1 MFASQSLVEHVARG
15 LLGLGALMASA
26 LLAPTSPWAALA
38 LLPVALVALRGCPMC
53 WTLGLIQ
60 MVMARARGERPGGRV
75 GRVTRIAARRPPP
88 RGERQAARGAEAE
101 TEAEKDGRLEAW
113 ESVDRGPG
121 AEQRR
126 AWAARSR

>member
-1 MFASQSLVEHVARG
+1 MFASKSLVEHVARG
-15 LLGLGALMASA
+15 LLGFGALTASA

-38 LLPVALVALRGCPMC
+38 LLPVALVALRGCPLC

-60 MVMARARGERPGGRV
+60 TVMARARGERPEGPCRPCHSD
-75 GRVTRIAARRPPP
+75 RCAAPAP

-101 TEAEKDGRLEAW
+101 KDRRLEAW
-113 ESVDRGPG
+113 ESVERGPE

-126 AWAARSR
+126 ASAARSR